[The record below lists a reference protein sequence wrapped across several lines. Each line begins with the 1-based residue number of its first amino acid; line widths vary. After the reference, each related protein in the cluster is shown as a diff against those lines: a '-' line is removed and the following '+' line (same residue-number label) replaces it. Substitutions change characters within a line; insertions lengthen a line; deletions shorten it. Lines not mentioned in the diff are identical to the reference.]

1 MNKHII
7 SLSGKAKRT
16 PLQIPWPVE
25 RSSKSKFNA
34 VGRTANTRSY
44 DDLMA
49 GLSDCRSSLGKIE
62 SDYRKRLNTTLEA
75 LYGYAQDLMK
85 RKDWWEKFCQNIT
98 WQGTPPSARNSK
110 LALRYVLKWACASTR
125 ESQQSASLYYRALKG
140 FWKSN
145 VSRDQI
151 ATRISEKGG
160 IRKLAEK
167 NSEKRKPARAAPAE
181 TIAEPAIS
189 APTVDKPR
197 EKSRDDK
204 KRLEVH
210 SMVATFDGGF
220 DVWKRLKKGTRVSME
235 MTLDEMGGRAA
246 QITVHEVTML

>member
-7 SLSGKAKRT
+7 SNSEKAKRS

-34 VGRTANTRSY
+34 LGRPANTKSY

-49 GLSDCRSSLGKIE
+49 GLSDCRSSLGTIE
-62 SDYRKRLNTTLEA
+62 SDYRKRLNATLET
-75 LYGYAQDLMK
+75 LYGYAQDLVK
-85 RKDWWEKFCQNIT
+85 HEDWWEKFCQSSK
-98 WQGTPPSARNSK
+98 WQGKPPSARNSK
-110 LALRYVLKWACASTR
+110 LALRYVIKWACALTR

-151 ATRISEKGG
+151 ASQISKRGG

-167 NSEKRKPARAAPAE
+167 NSEKRKPVRGASAATISE
-181 TIAEPAIS
+181 TVIS
-189 APTVDKPR
+189 ASAVDIPR
-197 EKSRDDK
+197 EKKPDEK
-204 KRLEVH
+204 KHVEVH

-220 DVWKRLKKGTRVSME
+220 DVWKRLKRGTRVSME
-235 MTLDEMGGRAA
+235 MTLDEMGGGAA
-246 QITVHEVTML
+246 QVTVHEVTVL